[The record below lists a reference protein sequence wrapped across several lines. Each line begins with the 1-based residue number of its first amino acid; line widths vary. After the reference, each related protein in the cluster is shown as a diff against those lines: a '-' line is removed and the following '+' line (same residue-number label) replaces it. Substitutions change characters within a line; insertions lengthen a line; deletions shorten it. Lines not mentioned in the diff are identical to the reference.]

1 MTGRKLPCKTVFDM
15 AMSEVASTASSA
27 GWWNGY
33 TGESPQEK
41 SPVEIVTVNQ
51 KSRLFES
58 INLEG
63 EMQ

>member
-1 MTGRKLPCKTVFDM
+1 MTGRKLPPKTVSIW
-15 AMSEVASTASSA
+15 MSEVASTASSA

-33 TGESPQEK
+33 TGESPEEK
-41 SPVEIVTVNQ
+41 SSLGIVTVNQ